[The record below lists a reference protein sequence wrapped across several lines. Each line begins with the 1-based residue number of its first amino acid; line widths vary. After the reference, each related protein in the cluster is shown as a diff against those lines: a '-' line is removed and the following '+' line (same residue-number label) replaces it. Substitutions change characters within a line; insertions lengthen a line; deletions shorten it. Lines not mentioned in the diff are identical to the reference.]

1 MLASGRVVLLFHP
14 EGSCAMSANVVK
26 VLLIAAAVSVLS
38 ACSGTGGLTTTSC
51 FSADCQSP
59 EGRSNA
65 TTLKFGG
72 NSIGSSL
79 NQYSSGMLHDD

>member
-1 MLASGRVVLLFHP
+1 MLEQDHP
-14 EGSCAMSANVVK
+14 KGSRTMRTNVVK

-38 ACSGTGGLTTTSC
+38 ACSGSGGLTTTRC

>member
-1 MLASGRVVLLFHP
+1 MRA
-14 EGSCAMSANVVK
+14 AVVK
-26 VLLIAAAVSVLS
+26 VLLIAATVSVLS
-38 ACSGTGGLTTTSC
+38 ACSGAGGLTTTSC

-59 EGRSNA
+59 EGRSHT

>member
-1 MLASGRVVLLFHP
+1 MVVSVGVVSFFHP
-14 EGSCAMSANVVK
+14 QGSRAMRVDVVK
-26 VLLIAAAVSVLS
+26 VLLIAAAVSALS
-38 ACSGTGGLTTTSC
+38 ACSGAGGLTTTSC

-59 EGRSNA
+59 QGRNNA

>member
-14 EGSCAMSANVVK
+14 EGSRAMSANVVK

-59 EGRSNA
+59 EGRRNA

>member
-1 MLASGRVVLLFHP
+1 MVARL
-14 EGSCAMSANVVK
+14 
-26 VLLIAAAVSVLS
+26 LLIAAVVSVLS

-51 FSADCQSP
+51 FSSDCQSP
-59 EGRSNA
+59 QEHSAN
-65 TTLKFGG
+65 TLKFGG

>member
-1 MLASGRVVLLFHP
+1 MRL
-14 EGSCAMSANVVK
+14 NVIK

-38 ACSGTGGLTTTSC
+38 ACSGAGLTTTSC
-51 FSADCQSP
+51 FSSDCQSP
-59 EGRSNA
+59 EGGSHA

>member
-1 MLASGRVVLLFHP
+1 MPGQDHP
-14 EGSCAMSANVVK
+14 LGSRTMRTNVGK

-38 ACSGTGGLTTTSC
+38 ACSGGGGLTTTSC

-59 EGRSNA
+59 EGRSHA

>member
-1 MLASGRVVLLFHP
+1 
-14 EGSCAMSANVVK
+14 MSASVVK

-38 ACSGTGGLTTTSC
+38 ACSGAGGLTTTSC
-51 FSADCQSP
+51 FSSDCQSQ

-65 TTLKFGG
+65 NTLKFGG

-79 NQYSSGMLHDD
+79 NQYSSGMLHED

>member
-1 MLASGRVVLLFHP
+1 MRL
-14 EGSCAMSANVVK
+14 NVVK

-38 ACSGTGGLTTTSC
+38 ACSGAGGLTTTTSC
-51 FSADCQSP
+51 FSSDCQSP
-59 EGRSNA
+59 EGRNA
-65 TTLKFGG
+65 NTLKFGG

>member
-1 MLASGRVVLLFHP
+1 MRV
-14 EGSCAMSANVVK
+14 NVVK

-38 ACSGTGGLTTTSC
+38 ACSGAGGLTTKSC
-51 FSADCQSP
+51 FSADCQSLD
-59 EGRSNA
+59 GRSNA